1 MFCLTLLFGIA
12 QPALGQRSPLPPTPE
27 TGRERHP
34 KIALVLSGGGARGL
48 AHIGV
53 LKWLEEHRIPVHDLA
68 GTSMGALV
76 GAMYSM
82 GRSPEEMRALVE
94 KLDWGKLLSGPPGFD
109 ELSFRRK
116 EDRRTFPTAVELGA
130 RGGLRLPAGVSS
142 GHFVGLL
149 FDQLTLPYSTVKS
162 FDELPIPFACVATD
176 MLAGEPIVFRRGSLT
191 QALRATMAIPGMFT
205 PAEVDG
211 RVLSDGG
218 LLDNIPTDVAKEM
231 GADIIVAVNVG
242 TPLGTCEEIEMLGG
256 VLLRAIDV
264 ATIQSDRRNL
274 KLADFVIT
282 PDLGRY
288 TRFDFDAAEA
298 IIELGYRSAEAQ
310 GAQLLRLALRPG
322 SHLATGYNLRWRV
335 QPGRLNHHTALAAVI
350 ENIDY
355 INSAPAQ
362 DCLRKRG

>member
-1 MFCLTLLFGIA
+1 
-12 QPALGQRSPLPPTPE
+12 
-27 TGRERHP
+27 
-34 KIALVLSGGGARGL
+34 
-48 AHIGV
+48 
-53 LKWLEEHRIPVHDLA
+53 
-68 GTSMGALV
+68 
-76 GAMYSM
+76 
-82 GRSPEEMRALVE
+82 
-94 KLDWGKLLSGPPGFD
+94 
-109 ELSFRRK
+109 
-116 EDRRTFPTAVELGA
+116 
-130 RGGLRLPAGVSS
+130 
-142 GHFVGLL
+142 
-149 FDQLTLPYSTVKS
+149 
-162 FDELPIPFACVATD
+162 
-176 MLAGEPIVFRRGSLT
+176 
-191 QALRATMAIPGMFT
+191 MFT